1 MPTHGV
7 SDPDEISQLKR
18 LYKRRHVLAEHLPV
32 FDDAF
37 FTATVS
43 ALLQCEHMV
52 TIERLDDTI
61 PDTTMKSGRV
71 DEQQCGFVG
80 A

>member
-1 MPTHGV
+1 M
-7 SDPDEISQLKR
+7 
-18 LYKRRHVLAEHLPV
+18 

-37 FTATVS
+37 FTAAMS
-43 ALLQCEHMV
+43 ALLQCEHV
-52 TIERLDDTI
+52 VAIERLDDTI

-71 DEQQCGFVG
+71 DEQQRRFVG